1 VVILSFLLFVFQGKE
16 RPVTDKKDGVKKVF
30 LTIDKFIEG
39 FCIVLLVSMI
49 LIVFT
54 AVITRKLFHF
64 MFAWSEEVTLLCL
77 TWFTFMGIAIGF
89 RERLHLGMDLFEK
102 LPKKILYFLD
112 RLIDV
117 VTFLFGLYLI
127 IYGWDFTMMMKGSNL
142 AATQLPN
149 WVQYIVM
156 PITGVLTCVYSALQL
171 LGHDL
176 RRYNVIEEEIKRDAK

>member
-1 VVILSFLLFVFQGKE
+1 VSNGKE
-16 RPVTDKKDGVKKVF
+16 SLKRFF
-30 LTIDKFIEG
+30 LTVDKVIEG
-39 FCIVLLVSMI
+39 FCIALLVLMI
-49 LIVFT
+49 VIVFV

-102 LPKKILYFLD
+102 LPEKALRVLD
-112 RLIDV
+112 RLIDA
-117 VTFLFGLYLI
+117 VTFIFGLYLI
-127 IYGWDFTMMMKGSNL
+127 FYGWDFTMMMRGSIL
-142 AATQLPN
+142 AATRLPN
-149 WVQYIVM
+149 VVQYVVM

-176 RRYNVIEEEIKRDAK
+176 RRYNKIEEEIKRDAE